1 MSKMSNSVEN
11 VEKYRAISP
20 AEFFYKYREIAGF
33 SNPVRAL
40 YQTVRELYEN
50 ALDATDAHGI
60 LPDVKIVIK
69 RVDEMQE
76 YYRVTV
82 EDNGIGLPPDVVPN
96 AFGKVLFSSKYVLK
110 QTRGMYGLGVKMAV
124 LYGQMTTGRPVEVI
138 TSKQGFKRIYYF
150 KLRIDVNKN
159 EPVIL
164 EKGSWRKSRDWHG
177 TIVSITLE
185 GDWARSKPKIMEYLT
200 RSVVLTPYANILFIT
215 PEGEIVYYPRT
226 ISILPRPPMEVK
238 PHPFGVDLELMKQ
251 LRDSDPSSA
260 IKDLLIKSFQ
270 SVGETTAGEVLA
282 KAGVDP
288 AKPVGELSEDDLLRI
303 VNTIKT
309 YEGLRPPSAKSISP
323 LGREII
329 IAGLS
334 RMFKPEFVEAVTR
347 RPQVY
352 HGHPFVVEAGVA
364 YGGGTPLSEVDK
376 PVILRYANKIP
387 LLYDEGSDV
396 TTFVIK
402 EDINWSN
409 YTISF
414 PSPIVVLVHVCST
427 KIPFKGVGKESIAD
441 VPEIRREIRLALMEV
456 LRRLKIYL
464 VRKAKEEEV
473 KKRVVVLAKYIPEI
487 ARSLHTIVQGENGI
501 NQELLKE
508 KLVEI
513 VAKRAGIP
521 LEEVS
526 KSVQTVEIGV

>member
-1 MSKMSNSVEN
+1 MSNSVEG

-60 LPDVKIVIK
+60 LPDVKISIK
-69 RVDEMQE
+69 RVDEFQE

-150 KLRIDVNKN
+150 KLRIDVNRN

-164 EKGSWRKSRDWHG
+164 ERGTWRKSRDWHG

-185 GDWARSKPKIMEYLT
+185 GDWARAKPKIMEYLS
-200 RSVVLTPYANILFIT
+200 RSVVVTPYANIIFLT
-215 PEGEIVYYPRT
+215 PENEIIYYPRA
-226 ISILPRPPMEVK
+226 ISILPRPPVEVK
-238 PHPFGVDLELMKQ
+238 PHPFGVDLEMMKQ
-251 LRDSDPSSA
+251 LKELSASDTV
-260 IKDLLIKSFQ
+260 KDLLIKSFQ
-270 SVGETTAGEVLA
+270 SVGESTATEVLNR
-282 KAGVDP
+282 AGVDP
-288 AKPVGELSEDDLLRI
+288 SKPAGSLEEDELLRI
-303 VNTIKT
+303 VNAIKGF
-309 YEGLRPPSAKSISP
+309 ENLKPPSAKAISP

-329 IAGLS
+329 VAGLS

-352 HGHPFVVEAGVA
+352 QGHPFIVEAGVA
-364 YGGGTPLSEVDK
+364 YGGGAPQSEMDK

-402 EDINWSN
+402 EDINWAN
-409 YTISF
+409 YSIAF
-414 PSPIVVLVHVCST
+414 PAPIVVLVHVCST

-464 VRKAKEEEV
+464 VRKAREEEV
-473 KKRVVVLAKYIPEI
+473 KRRVILLAKYIPEM
-487 ARSLHTIVQGENGI
+487 ARSLHTIVRGEDGI
-501 NQELLKE
+501 DRELLKQ

-513 VAKRAGIP
+513 VAKRAGLS
-521 LEEVS
+521 LEEVAR
-526 KSVQTVEIGV
+526 SVETVEIGT